1 MPIRSRLLVSALL
14 SLSMLLAVTA
24 SPAQAVVLKKG
35 IYDCNGTQSGYV
47 NSVKVMTGGRY
58 IFASSREGAQ
68 LRGTTRGRYR
78 FNGKRIFWLS
88 GVYKRGNYVSTLYKS
103 GTRTYFSIDR
113 KKDGIWTGISCYHR
127 PPSQLGGTPGRVG

>member
-1 MPIRSRLLVSALL
+1 MPNRSRMLVSALL
-14 SLSMLLAVTA
+14 CVSMLLAVTA
-24 SPAQAVVLKKG
+24 SPAHAVVLKKG

-47 NSVKVMTGGRY
+47 NSVKVMSGGRY

-68 LRGTTRGRYR
+68 LRSTTRGRYR

-103 GTRTYFSIDR
+103 STDTYFSIDR
-113 KKDGIWTGISCYHR
+113 KRDNIWTGISCYFTPR
-127 PPSQLGGTPGRVG
+127 SELGGTPG